1 MYYLDILTLEIR
13 QFRHLKFSPKWQ
25 KKLFFINI
33 DMHASK
39 LFYASYIYAFSN
51 NVIISCSALEA
62 IGREFNTD
70 IDHIDIHNKY

>member
-1 MYYLDILTLEIR
+1 
-13 QFRHLKFSPKWQ
+13 
-25 KKLFFINI
+25 
-33 DMHASK
+33 MHASK